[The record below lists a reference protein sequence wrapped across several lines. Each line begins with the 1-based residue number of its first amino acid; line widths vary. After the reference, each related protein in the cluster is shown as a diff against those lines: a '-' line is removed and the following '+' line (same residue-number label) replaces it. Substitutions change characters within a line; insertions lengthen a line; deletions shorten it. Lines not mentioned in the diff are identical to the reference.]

1 VKAAPFEYVRAESV
15 DHALAL
21 LAEEWKPLAGGQS
34 LVPAMAY
41 RIARPERLVDVNG
54 LAELDF
60 IRDGAVGALTR
71 HATLEHRDD
80 VLGEAARH
88 IGHLPI
94 RVRGTIGGSIAHG
107 DPAAEL
113 PVVAVALG
121 AQIVVRST
129 RGGRT
134 IGAEDFFVGPYL
146 TLLAEDELV
155 TEVRFPPA
163 DAVFEEFAV
172 RAGDFAVVC
181 ICAARVNGTMR
192 VAAGGVGA
200 TPLLLDGGA
209 PPDTDVYRRE
219 LVELLTTRAL
229 ERLVA

>member
-1 VKAAPFEYVRAESV
+1 VKTVAFEYMRAESL

-21 LAEEWKPLAGGQS
+21 LADEWKPLAGGQS

-60 IRDGAVGALTR
+60 VRDGAVGALTR
-71 HATLEHRDD
+71 HVTLERRDD

-94 RVRGTIGGSIAHG
+94 RVRGTTGGSIAHG

-121 AQIVVRST
+121 AQIVVRSL
-129 RGGRT
+129 RGERT

-146 TLLAEDELV
+146 TLLSEDELV

-163 DAVFEEFAV
+163 EAVFEEFAV
-172 RAGDFAVVC
+172 RAGDFAIVC
-181 ICAARVNGTMR
+181 ICAARVGGAVR
-192 VAAGGVGA
+192 IAAGGVGA
-200 TPLLLDGGA
+200 TPLLLDGA
-209 PPDTDVYRRE
+209 VPLETDVYRRE
-219 LVELLTTRAL
+219 LVELLTGRAL
-229 ERLVA
+229 ARLGP